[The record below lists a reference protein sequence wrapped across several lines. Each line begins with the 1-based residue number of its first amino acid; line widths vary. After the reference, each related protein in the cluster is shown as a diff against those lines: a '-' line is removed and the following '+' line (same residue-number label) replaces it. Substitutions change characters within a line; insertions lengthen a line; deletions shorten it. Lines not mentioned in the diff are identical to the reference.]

1 MGSILFDTCR
11 HRIHSKDKEC
21 HSDRGSAWKSS
32 AQLSVIRSIH
42 GNFLLSASSTS
53 NTSPR
58 KGSEVEA
65 RYNNCPYC
73 AHRSLRVDPPIL
85 IRYDPNP
92 CGSRPLTV
100 KDQEKTY
107 MFRRQVIISPIS
119 KQEAVQ
125 ILNRHIQRRFIRDAV
140 QEDSFQLHTRVARTD
155 NRAFLTFYIK
165 GTLTE
170 DEHGLRVSYT
180 IRPTYLAVLLSAALF
195 ATLLEG
201 LLKLCVGTGN
211 MPYAL
216 IGLTLNL
223 IFQGSIAWQ
232 ERVCLQHLNRWLA
245 S

>member
-1 MGSILFDTCR
+1 MVKVYEEIYIFQ
-11 HRIHSKDKEC
+11 KK
-21 HSDRGSAWKSS
+21 
-32 AQLSVIRSIH
+32 VIM
-42 GNFLLSASSTS
+42 L
-53 NTSPR
+53 
-58 KGSEVEA
+58 
-65 RYNNCPYC
+65 
-73 AHRSLRVDPPIL
+73 
-85 IRYDPNP
+85 
-92 CGSRPLTV
+92 
-100 KDQEKTY
+100 
-107 MFRRQVIISPIS
+107 PIS
-119 KQEAVQ
+119 KKEALQ

-155 NRAFLTFYIK
+155 NRAFLTFYTK

-180 IRPTYLAVLLSAALF
+180 IRPTYLAVLFSAALF

-232 ERVCLQHLNRWLA
+232 ERVCLQRLNRWLA